1 MSYQLLTP
9 PELDP
14 DKLANQGLPAGAEE
28 PRLLVETEGS
38 MWSSLVANLR
48 DVFSPVKQAPLELTS
63 QPAEDT
69 LSIREEPIWKTLST
83 NVQDFLFP
91 RKLPPLQLTSTAI
104 PVADPFAR
112 PLQRKLGPGV
122 AAMILVIGST
132 LAVLFWAN
140 LRVRAIPPKTPTEVV
155 DLKPYT
161 PMAPPKMSVMGGG
174 GGGGDHDLVQ
184 VSKGRIPKLDT
195 KQITPPQIIRNDHPK
210 LAVEPT
216 IVMPKNIPLP
226 QVDMP
231 NLGMPTSNQVQLA
244 SNGTGAHG
252 GMGSGSSGGLGSG
265 SGGGYGPG
273 SGGGTGGGVY
283 HVGGGVSAPS
293 VISSVDPEY
302 SDEARRAKYTGIV
315 VVSLIVDTQG
325 NPQHVSVVRRLGM
338 GLDEKAV
345 EAVRQYKFKPAMYQG
360 HAVPVEVNIEVNFQ
374 IY

>member
-14 DKLANQGLPAGAEE
+14 QKLANQGLTASEDE

-38 MWSSLVANLR
+38 MWASLVANLK
-48 DVFSPVKQAPLELTS
+48 DVFAPVKQAPLELTS
-63 QPAEDT
+63 KPAEDT

-91 RKLPPLQLTSTAI
+91 RKLPPLQLTSQAVQI
-104 PVADPFAR
+104 ADPFAV
-112 PLQRKLGPGV
+112 PLPRKLGPGV
-122 AAMILVIGST
+122 AAIIMVIGTT
-132 LAVLFWAN
+132 LAVLLWN
-140 LRVRAIPPKTPTEVV
+140 GLRVRAVPPKTPTEVV

-161 PMAPPKMSVMGGG
+161 PMAPPKMDVMGGG
-174 GGGGDHDLVQ
+174 GGGGDRDLVQ

-195 KQITPPQIIRNDHPK
+195 KQITPPQIVRNDNPK
-210 LAVEPT
+210 LAVDPT
-216 IVMPKNIPLP
+216 IIMPKNIPLP

-244 SNGTGAHG
+244 SNGTGSG
-252 GMGSGSSGGLGSG
+252 SGMGSGKNGGLGSG
-265 SGGGYGPG
+265 TGGGYGPG

-283 HVGGGVSAPS
+283 HVGGGVSPPT

-345 EAVRQYKFKPAMYQG
+345 EAVRQYKFRPAMYQG

>member
-14 DKLANQGLPAGAEE
+14 DKVAHQGLSAGADE

-38 MWSSLVANLR
+38 MWASLVANLR
-48 DVFSPVKQAPLELTS
+48 DTFAPVKQAPLELTS
-63 QPAEDT
+63 KPAEDT

-122 AAMILVIGST
+122 AAMIMVIGST
-132 LAVLFWAN
+132 LAVLLWN
-140 LRVRAIPPKTPTEVV
+140 GLRVRAVPPKTPTEVV

-161 PMAPPKMSVMGGG
+161 PMAPPKKDVMGGG

-184 VSKGRIPKLDT
+184 VSKGRLPKFDT

-216 IVMPKNIPLP
+216 IIMPKDIAIPNNN
-226 QVDMP
+226 MP
-231 NLGMPTSNQVQLA
+231 DLGLPTSNQVQLA

-265 SGGGYGPG
+265 TGGGYGPG

-283 HVGGGVSAPS
+283 HVGGGVSPPT

-315 VVSLIVDTQG
+315 VVTLIVDTQG

-345 EAVRQYKFKPAMYQG
+345 EAVRQYKFRPAMYQG

>member
-1 MSYQLLTP
+1 
-9 PELDP
+9 
-14 DKLANQGLPAGAEE
+14 
-28 PRLLVETEGS
+28 
-38 MWSSLVANLR
+38 MWASLVANLK
-48 DVFSPVKQAPLELTS
+48 DVFAPVKQAPLELTS
-63 QPAEDT
+63 KPAEDT

-91 RKLPPLQLTSTAI
+91 RKLPPLQLTSQAVQI
-104 PVADPFAR
+104 VDPFAR
-112 PLQRKLGPGV
+112 PLQRRLGPGL

-132 LAVLFWAN
+132 LAVLLWN
-140 LRVRAIPPKTPTEVV
+140 GLGVRAIPPKTPTEVV

-161 PMAPPKMSVMGGG
+161 PMAPPKMSMMGGG

-195 KQITPPQIIRNDHPK
+195 KQITPPQIVRNDHPK

-216 IVMPKNIPLP
+216 IIMPKNIPLP

-265 SGGGYGPG
+265 TGGGYGPG

-283 HVGGGVSAPS
+283 HVGGGVSPPT

>member
-14 DKLANQGLPAGAEE
+14 DKPASQTLTASAEE
-28 PRLLVETEGS
+28 PHLLIEAEGS
-38 MWSSLVANLR
+38 MWVSLVANLR
-48 DVFSPVKQAPLELTS
+48 DTFAPVKQAPLELTS
-63 QPAEDT
+63 QPAEDN
-69 LSIREEPIWKTLST
+69 LGIREEPIWKTLST

-91 RKLPPLQLTSTAI
+91 RKLPPLQLTSQAVQI
-104 PVADPFAR
+104 ADPFAV
-112 PLQRKLGPGV
+112 PLQRRLGPGIV
-122 AAMILVIGST
+122 AMIVVVGST
-132 LAVLFWAN
+132 IALLFWN
-140 LRVRAIPPKTPTEVV
+140 GLRVRAIAPKTPTEVV

-161 PMAPPKMSVMGGG
+161 PMAPPKMTMMGGG

-216 IVMPKNIPLP
+216 IIMPKNIPLP

-265 SGGGYGPG
+265 TGGGYGPG

-293 VISSVDPEY
+293 VISAVDPEY

-345 EAVRQYKFKPAMYQG
+345 EAVRQYKFKPAMFQG

>member
-14 DKLANQGLPAGAEE
+14 DKPANQGLTASAEE
-28 PRLLVETEGS
+28 PHLLVETEGS
-38 MWSSLVANLR
+38 MWISLVANLR
-48 DVFSPVKQAPLELTS
+48 DTFAPVKQAPLELTS
-63 QPAEDT
+63 KPAEDT

-83 NVQDFLFP
+83 NVQDFFFP
-91 RKLPPLQLTSTAI
+91 RKLPPLQLTSQAVPI
-104 PVADPFAR
+104 ADPFAR
-112 PLQRKLGPGV
+112 PLQRRLGPSV
-122 AAMILVIGST
+122 AAMIMVVSAT
-132 LAVLFWAN
+132 LALLFWAN

-161 PMAPPKMSVMGGG
+161 PIAPPKMSAMGGG

-195 KQITPPQIIRNDHPK
+195 KQLTPPQIVRNDHPK
-210 LAVEPT
+210 LAVDPT

-252 GMGSGSSGGLGSG
+252 GMGSGNSGGLGAG
-265 SGGGYGPG
+265 SGAGYGPG

-283 HVGGGVSAPS
+283 HVGGGVSPPT

-315 VVSLIVDTQG
+315 VVTLIVDTQG

>member
-1 MSYQLLTP
+1 M
-9 PELDP
+9 
-14 DKLANQGLPAGAEE
+14 
-28 PRLLVETEGS
+28 
-38 MWSSLVANLR
+38 
-48 DVFSPVKQAPLELTS
+48 
-63 QPAEDT
+63 
-69 LSIREEPIWKTLST
+69 
-83 NVQDFLFP
+83 
-91 RKLPPLQLTSTAI
+91 
-104 PVADPFAR
+104 
-112 PLQRKLGPGV
+112 
-122 AAMILVIGST
+122 
-132 LAVLFWAN
+132 
-140 LRVRAIPPKTPTEVV
+140 
-155 DLKPYT
+155 KPYT
-161 PMAPPKMSVMGGG
+161 PIAPPKADVMGGG

-195 KQITPPQIIRNDHPK
+195 QQITPPQIVRNDNPK
-210 LAVEPT
+210 LAVDPT
-216 IVMPKNIPLP
+216 IIMPKNIPLP

-231 NLGMPTSNQVQLA
+231 NLGMPTSTQVQLA

-252 GMGSGSSGGLGSG
+252 GMGSGSNGGLGSG

-283 HVGGGVSAPS
+283 HVGGGVSPPT

-325 NPQHVSVVRRLGM
+325 NPQHVSVIRRLGM

>member
-14 DKLANQGLPAGAEE
+14 DKPANLGLTASAEE
-28 PRLLVETEGS
+28 PHLLVETEGS
-38 MWSSLVANLR
+38 MWTSLIANLR
-48 DVFSPVKQAPLELTS
+48 DTFSPVKQAPLELTS
-63 QPAEDT
+63 KPAEDN

-83 NVQDFLFP
+83 SVQDFLFP

-132 LAVLFWAN
+132 LAVLFWN
-140 LRVRAIPPKTPTEVV
+140 GLRVRAVPPKTPTEVV

-161 PMAPPKMSVMGGG
+161 PMAPPKMSAMGGG

-195 KQITPPQIIRNDHPK
+195 KQITPPQIVRNDHPK

-216 IVMPKNIPLP
+216 IIMPKNIPLP

-244 SNGTGAHG
+244 SNGTGSGA
-252 GMGSGSSGGLGSG
+252 GMGSGKNGGLGSG
-265 SGGGYGPG
+265 TGGGYGPG

-283 HVGGGVSAPS
+283 HVGGGVSPPT

-315 VVSLIVDTQG
+315 VVTLIVDTQG

-345 EAVRQYKFKPAMYQG
+345 EAVRQYKFRPAMYQG